1 MRRSTVRSFLILL
14 FLCTGYSVN
23 AQFAALFAYPDS
35 LFGCGN
41 FALAAAEYERIYFV
55 STDAAI
61 RNEALLK
68 KSYCYKQNKGFEKA
82 ANTLKRIDF
91 TKAADTLYKS
101 ASYEYALNTYLNSD
115 YNECMLQL
123 DDMKNKGWDSLN
135 NDYLLLKILTLNELK
150 RWEESASI
158 LKCYFKQNNINPD
171 SVVYAEL
178 YKKPKLKNEKFAK
191 DISYLIPGSG
201 QIYAGHWG
209 RGMSS
214 LLFSGAFAAYTY
226 VSFVNGFYISGVFS
240 GFSTFRSFWTGGAK
254 YAEYLAKEKNKMRIA
269 KYNDKVKDI
278 IFTART
284 RTTN

>member
-14 FLCTGYSVN
+14 FLCNGYSVN

-55 STDAAI
+55 STDAEI

-68 KSYCYKQNKGFEKA
+68 KSYCYKQNKNFEKA

-91 TKAADTLYKS
+91 TKATDTLYKS
-101 ASYEYALNTYLNSD
+101 VSYEYALNTYLNGD
-115 YNECMLQL
+115 YSECMLQL
-123 DDMKNKGWDSLN
+123 DEMKKKGWDTLN
-135 NDYLLLKILTLNELK
+135 NDYLLLRIIVLNEMK
-150 RWEESASI
+150 RWEESSNSLKNYITVNSI
-158 LKCYFKQNNINPD
+158 KPNPSD
-171 SVVYAEL
+171 SVEL
-178 YKKPKLKNEKFAK
+178 FKKPRLKNEKFAK

-214 LLFSGAFAAYTY
+214 LLLSSAFVAYTY

-254 YAEYLAKEKNKMRIA
+254 YAEYLAKEKNKERIA
-269 KYNDKVKDI
+269 KHNNKVKDFI
-278 IFTART
+278 LK
-284 RTTN
+284 